1 MENILGHVEMVLAK
15 LELRETSMLASGGMD
30 YVREEL
36 DYEYDAS
43 VEFDMPLDHY
53 GE

>member
-1 MENILGHVEMVLAK
+1 MEIENVLTHVEMVLAK
-15 LELRETSMLASGGMD
+15 LELREISGGMD

-36 DYEYDAS
+36 GYEYDAS